1 MKFEVRTEQDKLIVR
16 LDGWDYDVKQL
27 AISTDLLRADNST
40 LRSDIIYLKEEKKK
54 LEVECKNS
62 EDKVEQITIINARLC
77 QQYNDIKNMEVFR
90 EIDRLNAELKKLNS
104 MNSIKQHIALEERN
118 AELEGRIRQFESYVQ
133 SAIDD
138 LQTSLS

>member
-1 MKFEVRTEQDKLIVR
+1 MKIECNNGNVSVTV
-16 LDGWDYDVKQL
+16 GAVSYDVEVLIKTNIKQGY
-27 AISTDLLRADNST
+27 
-40 LRSDIIYLKEEKKK
+40 DIAFLMEEKKK

-77 QQYNDIKNMEVFR
+77 QQYDYIKNMEVFK
-90 EIDRLNAELKKLNS
+90 EVDKLNAELKKLNS

-138 LQTSLS
+138 LQTLLS

>member
-1 MKFEVRTEQDKLIVR
+1 
-16 LDGWDYDVKQL
+16 
-27 AISTDLLRADNST
+27 
-40 LRSDIIYLKEEKKK
+40 
-54 LEVECKNS
+54 
-62 EDKVEQITIINARLC
+62 
-77 QQYNDIKNMEVFR
+77 MEVFK
-90 EIDRLNAELKKLNS
+90 EVDKLNAELKKLNS